1 MVFYFHLIPFWDY
14 FTNLSRIFRH
24 RKSDSTVNTQKRKV
38 MWDFIKSSFKL
49 VKNVKSTGAFSQTS
63 KQVVEAISA
72 NVDPTKPQ
80 IIVEFGVGP
89 GNITKGILKKMHP
102 ESRLIGFE
110 IEVDFLSDLRKIDD
124 PRFTLVNDSAE
135 LIDDYL
141 MADYADVIISSL
153 PLTILPKNIFESIME
168 GIVRNMNKDSVYCQI
183 LYSNKVKKFQ
193 EYFPRVETVKAFNVP
208 MATIHRCR
216 L

>member
-1 MVFYFHLIPFWDY
+1 
-14 FTNLSRIFRH
+14 
-24 RKSDSTVNTQKRKV
+24 

-63 KQVVEAISA
+63 KQVVETISS

-80 IIVEFGVGP
+80 IVVEFGVGP
-89 GNITKGILKKMHP
+89 GNITRGILKRMHP

-110 IEVDFLSDLRKIDD
+110 IETDFLNDLKKIDD
-124 PRFTLVNDSAE
+124 PRFRLVNDSAE
-135 LIDDYL
+135 LLDEYL
-141 MADYADVIISSL
+141 QADHVDVIISSL
-153 PLTILPKNIFESIME
+153 PLTILPKNIFSGIME
-168 GIVRNMNKDSVYCQI
+168 GAVRNMNEDSVFCQV
-183 LYSNKVKKFQ
+183 LYSNQTKKFLR
-193 EYFPRVETVKAFNVP
+193 YFSRVETEKAFNVP